1 MSHNSNSEVL
11 KISPMSPEG
20 FVSFQPQEVGHVG
33 IVKSPSFLVAGCEH
47 NAKATQTG
55 VMGSYEPSKMGLIAK
70 ANASN
75 K

>member
-1 MSHNSNSEVL
+1 M
-11 KISPMSPEG
+11 
-20 FVSFQPQEVGHVG
+20 SFQPQEVGHVG